1 MGSVVQQKL
10 VSLPRFCGSSLPP
23 DLTSSG
29 PVMTVL
35 FVADEGVA
43 DSGFCATYQAI
54 TLSEST
60 FYWRAFPNVYIIPLN
75 WKHLIRQS

>member
-1 MGSVVQQKL
+1 ML
-10 VSLPRFCGSSLPP
+10 DVSLSRFCGPALPP

-43 DSGFCATYQAI
+43 DSGFYASFRAVS
-54 TLSEST
+54 LSESECRT
-60 FYWRAFPNVYIIPLN
+60 IS
-75 WKHLIRQS
+75 K